1 VTASASASLAGSA
14 AQSRRRQGISP
25 SIRSRISKFEWR
37 ITILNSTSAVWEIE
51 MNYRSGG
58 IGIVGVIV
66 IVLVILWL
74 VGVIKL

>member
-1 VTASASASLAGSA
+1 MAIQVIG
-14 AQSRRRQGISP
+14 REI
-25 SIRSRISKFEWR
+25 KM
-37 ITILNSTSAVWEIE
+37 NS
-51 MNYRSGG
+51 RSGG

>member
-1 VTASASASLAGSA
+1 LNAGLDS
-14 AQSRRRQGISP
+14 QG
-25 SIRSRISKFEWR
+25 RAER
-37 ITILNSTSAVWEIE
+37 EIE
-51 MNYRSGG
+51 MYRSGG

>member
-1 VTASASASLAGSA
+1 
-14 AQSRRRQGISP
+14 
-25 SIRSRISKFEWR
+25 
-37 ITILNSTSAVWEIE
+37 

-66 IVLVILWL
+66 IVVVILLL

>member
-1 VTASASASLAGSA
+1 LNGGLAYSESTG
-14 AQSRRRQGISP
+14 AQ
-25 SIRSRISKFEWR
+25 
-37 ITILNSTSAVWEIE
+37 WEIE
-51 MNYRSGG
+51 VYRSGG

>member
-1 VTASASASLAGSA
+1 LNAGLGFTGS
-14 AQSRRRQGISP
+14 SRAER
-25 SIRSRISKFEWR
+25 
-37 ITILNSTSAVWEIE
+37 EIE
-51 MNYRSGG
+51 MYRSGG

>member
-1 VTASASASLAGSA
+1 MVGLVIE
-14 AQSRRRQGISP
+14 Q
-25 SIRSRISKFEWR
+25 
-37 ITILNSTSAVWEIE
+37 EID

-66 IVLVILWL
+66 IVVVILLL